1 MPIVTIKMRWLTTKI
16 RLTIG
21 LVGILMLLFCAAT
34 VMDMVPSTEKAELEG
49 RSELCESIAITSSLM
64 LQKNRL
70 LDLDAVLT
78 QTVKRNPQITSI
90 GLRNEAGRLVVDTNG
105 HQKHWQRA
113 EADADSTSKATIG
126 LYARNMP
133 WGDIEYTFVSR
144 DESTWTS
151 WFTDKWN
158 RFTVFICAGSGILY
172 LIYLGYMLTMLNP
185 SKTVPKRVKDALDIF
200 SEGLLVIDTRGRVV
214 LANPS
219 FLQSVEKKQD
229 DLIGKIPGRVF
240 DWTDS
245 QGESIEELPWTVSMR
260 TGRSIE
266 NFPLRL
272 RDQKLDKER
281 IFRVNCSPVLAET
294 KKKHGVFIS
303 FEDVTELETSKQV
316 AEEAN
321 KAKSEFLAN
330 MSHEIRTPMNA
341 ILGFTDWLRRDLAQS
356 EEEEKEYLNTIHSS
370 SSHLMELINDILDLS
385 KVEAGKLEL
394 DLVETSPF
402 KLVDDVTKIL
412 TVRAKQKGIDLN
424 VKYESKLPQSIETD
438 DVRVRQVL
446 TNLIGNAIKFTEEGA
461 VSVSTNFLE
470 AGEQSRVQFVI
481 SDTGIGMN
489 EENLKKI
496 FAPFVQADSSVTR
509 KFGGTGLG
517 LAISKRFVEALG
529 GTLYVTSIEGTGS
542 TFTVSVP
549 VGDITDKE
557 LIHESEFRANSTEAA
572 KSQRGVAK
580 LPSCKILVVDDGDAN
595 RRLIRLILERAGC
608 EIAEAENGQ
617 VGFEKASTGGFDI
630 ILMDMQMPVLDGYE
644 ATRRLRENGYS
655 RSIIALTAN
664 AMKGDQEKCR
674 KAGCDGFLSKPV
686 DMDLLVETL
695 ETVLIAQGKTKVEF
709 ASEPASEPETPS
721 KAEPNT
727 KASSTPKTEPVDKS
741 LPPKAQL
748 ETESTVENNFHNGE
762 TTDPSISE
770 TEFQLEI
777 QEFLLAIQS
786 AWELEKFDE
795 IKKQAAAL
803 LAVSRRGGFDS
814 FSVCLEQVIASLD
827 RSDHTELENSMR
839 RFLRETADFQ
849 SEANHRLGTKSSAT
863 PDGVNI
869 PAPTTRKQSK
879 AEQEKLPPV
888 VSTLPTEEA
897 EFHDIVVDFV
907 DKLHLKLD
915 EMDAHL
921 QRKGF
926 ADLASDAH
934 WLKGSA
940 GTCGFVEFF
949 EPASLLEEE
958 AKAARAENCFEHLA
972 KLRGLAESIV
982 IKAHRTN

>member
-1 MPIVTIKMRWLTTKI
+1 MRWLTTKI

-34 VMDMVPSTEKAELEG
+34 VMDMVPSTEKAELKG

-64 LQKNRL
+64 LHKNRL

-90 GLRNEAGRLVVDTNG
+90 GLRNKAGRLVVDTNG
-105 HQKHWQRA
+105 HQEHWQRG
-113 EADADSTSKATIG
+113 EADTDSTSKATIG
-126 LYARNMP
+126 LFARNIP
-133 WGDIEYTFVSR
+133 WGNIEYTFASR

-151 WFTDKWN
+151 WLNDKWN
-158 RFTVFICAGSGILY
+158 RFTVFVCAGSGILY

-185 SKTVPKRVKDALDIF
+185 SKTVPKRVRDALDNLA
-200 SEGLLVIDTRGRVV
+200 EGLLVIDTRGRVV

-219 FLQSVEKKQD
+219 FLESAGKKQD
-229 DLIGKIPGRVF
+229 ELLGKRPAQVF
-240 DWTDS
+240 NWTDS
-245 QGESIEELPWTVSMR
+245 KGESVEELPWTISAR
-260 TGRSIE
+260 TGRCIE

-316 AEEAN
+316 AEDAN

-402 KLVDDVTKIL
+402 KLVEDVTKIL
-412 TVRAKQKGIDLN
+412 VVRAKQKGIDLN

-461 VSVSTNFLE
+461 VSVSTKFLE
-470 AGEQSRVQFVI
+470 AGKQSRVQFVI

-489 EENLKKI
+489 EENLKRI
-496 FAPFVQADSSVTR
+496 FSPFVQADSSVTR

-517 LAISKRFVEALG
+517 LTISKRFVEALG
-529 GTLYVTSIEGTGS
+529 GTLEVTSVEGTGS

-549 VGDITDKE
+549 VGDITDKA
-557 LIHESEFRANSTEAA
+557 LIHEPEFKANSTEAA
-572 KSQRGVAK
+572 KSKRGVSK
-580 LPSCKILVVDDGDAN
+580 LPSCRILVVDDGDAN

-617 VGFEKASTGGFDI
+617 VGFDKAIAGGFDI
-630 ILMDMQMPVLDGYE
+630 VLMDMQMPVLDGYE
-644 ATRRLRENGYS
+644 ATRRLRESGYS

-695 ETVLIAQGKTKVEF
+695 ETVLISQGKTRVES
-709 ASEPASEPETPS
+709 ASEHTREPETVS
-721 KAEPNT
+721 KAEPKT
-727 KASSTPKTEPVDKS
+727 EAFPTPKTEAAEKVE
-741 LPPKAQL
+741 PPKAQSD
-748 ETESTVENNFHNGE
+748 TESAVENKFRKVE
-762 TTDPSISE
+762 PTDPSISA

-777 QEFLLAIQS
+777 QEFLLSIQS

-803 LAVSRRGGFDS
+803 LAVSRRGGFDR

-827 RSDHTELENSMR
+827 KNDHTELENSMR
-839 RFLRETADFQ
+839 RFLRETANFQ
-849 SEANHRLGTKSSAT
+849 SEVNRRQT
-863 PDGVNI
+863 PKTNVPQDGVNT
-869 PAPTTRKQSK
+869 PDPRTVKQSK
-879 AEQEKLPPV
+879 VEQEKFPPV
-888 VSTLPTEEA
+888 VSNLPTEEP

-907 DKLHLKLD
+907 DKLRLKLD
-915 EMDAHL
+915 EMATQL
-921 QRKGF
+921 QKKGF

-958 AKAARAENCFEHLA
+958 AKAARAENCLEHLT
-972 KLRGLAESIV
+972 KLRRLAESIV
-982 IKAHRTN
+982 IKA

>member
-1 MPIVTIKMRWLTTKI
+1 M
-16 RLTIG
+16 
-21 LVGILMLLFCAAT
+21 MLLFCAAT
-34 VMDMVPSTEKAELEG
+34 MMDMVPSTKNTELKG
-49 RSELCESIAITSSLM
+49 RSELCESIAITSALM

-70 LDLDAVLT
+70 LDLDVVFT
-78 QTVKRNPQITSI
+78 QTVKRNPNITSI

-105 HQKHWQRA
+105 HQERWQRA
-113 EADADSTSKATIG
+113 EAEPDPTSKANIG
-126 LYARNMP
+126 LFAGNRP

-144 DESTWTS
+144 DESVWTS
-151 WFTDKWN
+151 WLTDKWN
-158 RFTVFICAGSGILY
+158 RFTVFVCAGSGILY

-185 SKTVPKRVKDALDIF
+185 SKTVPKRVRDALDNLA
-200 SEGLLVIDTRGRVV
+200 EGLLVIDTRGRVV

-219 FLQSVEKKQD
+219 FLESAGKKQH
-229 DLIGKIPGRVF
+229 DLMGKKPAQVF

-245 QGESIEELPWTVSMR
+245 EGESVKELPWTISAR

-412 TVRAKQKGIDLN
+412 VVRAKQKGIGLN
-424 VKYESKLPQSIETD
+424 VRYESKLPQSIETD

-461 VSVSTNFLE
+461 VSVSTKFLE

-529 GTLYVTSIEGTGS
+529 GTLDVTSIEGTGS

-549 VGDITDKE
+549 VGDVTDKE
-557 LIHESEFRANSTEAA
+557 LIHESEFKANSTEVA
-572 KSQRGVAK
+572 KSQLGVAK

-617 VGFEKASTGGFDI
+617 VGLEKAIAGGFDI
-630 ILMDMQMPVLDGYE
+630 VLMDMQMPVLDGYE
-644 ATRRLRENGYS
+644 ATRRLRESGYS

-686 DMDLLVETL
+686 DMDLLIETL
-695 ETVLIAQGKTKVEF
+695 ETVLIEQGKTKI
-709 ASEPASEPETPS
+709 EPAAEPVSEPESPS
-721 KAEPNT
+721 KAEPAT
-727 KASSTPKTEPVDKS
+727 KVSPPKAETADKVGLHKAQPDTEPVV
-741 LPPKAQL
+741 
-748 ETESTVENNFHNGE
+748 ESEYRSRE
-762 TTDPSISE
+762 TTDLSISA

-777 QEFLLAIQS
+777 QEFLLAIQP

-863 PDGVNI
+863 PDGVNT
-869 PAPTTRKQSK
+869 PAPTTLKQSK
-879 AEQEKLPPV
+879 VEQEKFPPV
-888 VSTLPTEEA
+888 VSNLPTEEA

-949 EPASLLEEE
+949 EPASLLEED
-958 AKAARAENCFEHLA
+958 AKAARAENCFEYLA